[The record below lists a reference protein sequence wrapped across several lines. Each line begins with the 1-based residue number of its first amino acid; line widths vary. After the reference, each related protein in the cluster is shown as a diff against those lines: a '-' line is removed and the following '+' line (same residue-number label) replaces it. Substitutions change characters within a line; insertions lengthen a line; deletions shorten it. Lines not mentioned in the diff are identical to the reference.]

1 MDAGWDILTQVFR
14 LEGFVKKCLYN
25 GFLTRSKARNV
36 DPCRSSRD
44 KSGVLFCC
52 PQLVCA
58 SLLFRIWLIA
68 IINKVATWLIAL
80 IHLVVSL
87 FFFPHGALGSFTFGI
102 IHQTDGSLFSIPE
115 GVILS
120 QVL

>member
-87 FFFPHGALGSFTFGI
+87 FFSLMVHLVASLSALSTKQMVASSVFLKG
-102 IHQTDGSLFSIPE
+102 LY
-115 GVILS
+115 
-120 QVL
+120 